1 MVDDRRKDG
10 ELSERI
16 VVLKM
21 QVERLVS
28 DAESEKDT
36 RRRVNQGIEARFV
49 ATEGRLG
56 KIERTIWTAAGA
68 LAIVVLLAEWVM
80 KHF

>member
-10 ELSERI
+10 ELSER
-16 VVLKM
+16 VVRM
-21 QVERLVS
+21 ETQVGRLVS

-36 RRRVNQGIEARFV
+36 RRRVNQDIDKRFTATDAR
-49 ATEGRLG
+49 LS

-68 LAIVVLLAEWVM
+68 LAVIIFAIEFVVKKL
-80 KHF
+80 

>member
-16 VVLKM
+16 VRM
-21 QVERLVS
+21 ETQVGRLVS

-36 RRRVNQGIEARFV
+36 RRRANETIEKRFT
-49 ATEGRLG
+49 ATDERLH
-56 KIERTIWTAAGA
+56 KLERTIWTATGA
-68 LAIVVLLAEWVM
+68 LAVIIAVIQIVL

>member
-10 ELSERI
+10 ELSER
-16 VVLKM
+16 VAVLKE
-21 QVERLVS
+21 QVGRLVS

-36 RRRVNQGIEARFV
+36 RRRVNADIFERFKAFDERLRKIDKSIWM
-49 ATEGRLG
+49 AT
-56 KIERTIWTAAGA
+56 GA
-68 LAIVVLLAEWVM
+68 IGVIVFLVNLLM

>member
-10 ELSERI
+10 ELSER
-16 VVLKM
+16 VVRLQE
-21 QVERLVS
+21 QVGRLVS

-36 RRRVNQGIEARFV
+36 RRRVSQSIESRFV
-49 ATEGRLG
+49 ATEGRIG

-68 LAIVVLLAEWVM
+68 LAIVVLLAEWIM